1 MAACEFDR
9 LFAISVPDILER
21 IFFYLDYESYKE
33 CLEVSKGWKQMLST
47 ESLKRRAK
55 LVYEQ
60 EISLDEI
67 RLYRESQRGDVDAV
81 KNLISSGLLDL
92 NKNHRHGTPLH
103 TAYSH
108 GHLKVVKLLLD
119 AGADPAVALLH
130 ASMGGH
136 SDVVKTLLD
145 SGGELIMSNPTNPHY
160 INYRGVTLLHIA
172 AMSGHKDYVQRAMDK
187 GTDPN
192 VADQYGNTPLY
203 YAVLKGHKD
212 TAKILQAHGGTV

>member
-1 MAACEFDR
+1 M
-9 LFAISVPDILER
+9 
-21 IFFYLDYESYKE
+21 
-33 CLEVSKGWKQMLST
+33 GN
-47 ESLKRRAK
+47 
-55 LVYEQ
+55 
-60 EISLDEI
+60 
-67 RLYRESQRGDVDAV
+67 VDAV
-81 KNLISSGLLDL
+81 KKRISSGLLDL
-92 NKNHRHGTPLH
+92 NKNNRLATPLH
-103 TAYSH
+103 IASSH
-108 GHLKVVKLLLD
+108 GYPEVVKLLLD

-192 VADQYGNTPLY
+192 VADRYGKTTLG
-203 YAVLKGHKD
+203 YAVQEGHMD
-212 TAKILQAHGGTV
+212 TVKILKEHGGTVTE